1 MDKPIRR
8 YSKIRENY
16 NYLKED
22 FPNLTDFELMSLS
35 IQEQRN
41 EIIRE
46 GLGVPSL
53 YKNPTYL
60 EEIHSVLHDIA
71 KEISIK

>member
-46 GLGVPSL
+46 GLGVSSF

-60 EEIHSVLHDIA
+60 EEILSVLHYIA
-71 KEISIK
+71 KDISIK